1 MKVRSKFGF
10 KLLSV
15 GLIITALCLLGAG
28 PAIAAGIEDKVVIVT
43 SFPKDLTGP
52 FKKAFE
58 AKYPGTTVEILQ
70 KGTSAAVKYIQET
83 AKGNTSDMA
92 WASAPDAFEVLKG
105 NGLLEKYSLQAK
117 GIPEKVGSYPIN
129 DPDGYYFGFA
139 ASGYGIMWNTRYLAA
154 KKIPVPKEWDDLK
167 KPVYHDHVGMSS
179 ASRSGTT
186 HLTVETVLQ
195 GEGWDKG
202 WATWKELAGNF
213 KMITE
218 RSFGVPEG
226 VNSGDFGIG
235 IVIDFFGFSS
245 QATGFPVD
253 FVYPTITT
261 LVPANI
267 GIIKNPPHPKA
278 AAAFIEYLLSVEG
291 QELLLD
297 PAIRRLPV
305 NPETYAKA
313 PKDFPN
319 PFKDKSIGAAVKFDV
334 ELSGN
339 RYNIVNALFDVL
351 ITYRQKDL
359 AAAAKAIQKAEA
371 ALAGKSNAKAKALI
385 KEAHSLL
392 AAMPISE
399 SEAVDAKFPGVFT
412 SDAFKERKKADTKIP
427 PRQAEIEEKWD
438 AFTKKNYAEAEAKA
452 EQALKLLK

>member
-1 MKVRSKFGF
+1 MRVKSNSGR
-10 KLLSV
+10 KLLTQ
-15 GLIITALCLLGAG
+15 GIIITIIGLWLTGASF
-28 PAIAAGIEDKVVIVT
+28 AAGLENKLVIVT
-43 SFPKDLTGP
+43 SYPKDLTGP

-70 KGTSAAVKYIQET
+70 KKTSAAVKYIQET
-83 AKGNTSDMA
+83 AQGNTSDMM
-92 WASAPDAFEVLKG
+92 WASAPDAFEVLK
-105 NGLLEKYSLQAK
+105 NDGLLTRYIPKAK
-117 GIPEKVGSYPIN
+117 GIPEKIGSYPIN
-129 DPDGYYFGFA
+129 DPDGYYIGFA
-139 ASGYGIMWNTRYLAA
+139 GSGYGIMWNTRYLKA
-154 KKIPVPKEWDDLK
+154 KKIPVPKEWEDLK
-167 KPVYHDHVGMSS
+167 KPVYHDHVGMS
-179 ASRSGTT
+179 APSRSGTT

-213 KMITE
+213 KMVTE

-253 FVYPTITT
+253 FVYPTVTT

-267 GIIKNPPHPKA
+267 AIVKNAPHPEA
-278 AAAFIEYLLSVEG
+278 ATTFVEYLLSVEG

-313 PKDFPN
+313 PKGFPN

-334 ELSGN
+334 ELSGK
-339 RYNIVNALFDVL
+339 RYNIVNSLFDVM
-351 ITYRQKDL
+351 ITYRREDL
-359 AAAAKAIQKAEA
+359 AAATKAIQKAEA
-371 ALAGKSNAKAKALI
+371 ALAGKSNTKAKNLI
-385 KEAHSLL
+385 KEAYDLL

-399 SEAVDAKFPGVFT
+399 AEAVDAKFPGVFT
-412 SDAFKERKKADTKIP
+412 SDVFKKRKKASSKVP

-438 AFTKKNYAEAEAKA
+438 AFCKKNYAEAKEKA
-452 EQALKLLK
+452 DQALKMVK